1 MISMSYIR
9 ILTVFTKAIRRQEKP
24 KVTRR
29 NSHQE
34 SLVISQARDIKNR
47 PKRIFWCNIE
57 HLNVPRIDK
66 ICNEFLIT
74 GLVRVYFHYQRDLIL
89 QWNINFLKPNKVYRQ
104 MLVRRYKK
112 ELHNKVNQLYLFMM
126 IYTNAV
132 PLLVPKNDLNGVCN
146 HNLCLIQELMH
157 SDDSAGTKF
166 KHVCTYFLTIGIL
179 PKSAMLGE
187 IQFTFGHAYID
198 NKSIGETSAT
208 FALAGSLESMTV
220 VSIDAKNA
228 FSSSGKKIS
237 LAVIEVLLPI
247 SLGELSKSNNLRD

>member
-1 MISMSYIR
+1 
-9 ILTVFTKAIRRQEKP
+9 
-24 KVTRR
+24 
-29 NSHQE
+29 
-34 SLVISQARDIKNR
+34 
-47 PKRIFWCNIE
+47 
-57 HLNVPRIDK
+57 
-66 ICNEFLIT
+66 
-74 GLVRVYFHYQRDLIL
+74 
-89 QWNINFLKPNKVYRQ
+89 

-132 PLLVPKNDLNGVCN
+132 PLLVLKNDLNGVCN
-146 HNLCLIQELMH
+146 HNLRLIQELMH

-166 KHVCTYFLTIGIL
+166 KHVFTYFLTIGIL
-179 PKSAMLGE
+179 PKSAML
-187 IQFTFGHAYID
+187 QFTFGHAYID

-220 VSIDAKNA
+220 VYIDAKNA